1 MLVFLLLFLLGLCL
15 GSFVNA
21 LVWRV
26 HEEKNVS
33 TERSMCP
40 KCTHQLAPADLIP
53 VLSWL
58 MLRARCRYC
67 QQPISKQYPLV
78 ELLTA
83 LVFVLSYHFW
93 PGGVIG
99 SGEYI
104 LFGSWLFS
112 SVGLIALAI
121 YDWRW
126 MILPSRIL
134 YPTAA
139 IAVAG
144 RLAYIVSF
152 SPNPWHELLDW
163 WLAVVVAAGLFLLL
177 FIISKGKWIGYGDVR
192 LGLITGTLLAS
203 PAKAFL
209 MIFVASLLGTIYALP
224 TLLAGKQKLTQ
235 KVPFGPFLIC
245 STAIVLLF
253 GASLIGWYSHS
264 LVNL

>member
-1 MLVFLLLFLLGLCL
+1 MLIIIILFVLGLCL
-15 GSFVNA
+15 GSFINA

-26 HEEKNVS
+26 HEEKNIS

-40 KCTHQLAPADLIP
+40 KCGHQLAPSDLIP

-99 SGEYI
+99 SGEFI
-104 LFGSWLFS
+104 LFGSWLLS
-112 SVGLIALAI
+112 AVGLIALAV

-134 YPTAA
+134 YPTAGV
-139 IAVAG
+139 AVAG

-152 SPNPWHELLDW
+152 APNPRHELLAW
-163 WLAVVVAAGLFLLL
+163 LLAVVVAGGLFLLL

-203 PAKAFL
+203 PTKAFL
-209 MIFVASLLGTIYALP
+209 MIFLASLLGTVYSLP
-224 TLLAGKQKLTQ
+224 MLLMGKQKLAA

-245 STAIVLLF
+245 SSSIVLLF
-253 GASLIGWYSHS
+253 GNSLINWYSHS